1 MTNTEQ
7 PTEIKTLTFTQFFD
21 KFVSNW
27 EQVFYHQGTPK
38 LVMLLNDKP
47 IIKEKYLQAH
57 EIAKASVFSDRYTIT
72 VIYKNNK
79 VQFRLRV
86 QSNSYAK
93 QNYIKRYKSMYRKLK
108 EDIED
113 VFQFTVE

>member
-21 KFVSNW
+21 RFVSNW
-27 EQVFYHQGTPK
+27 EQTFYHQGTPQ
-38 LVMLLNDKP
+38 LVKLLNDKP

-93 QNYIKRYKSMYRKLK
+93 QNYIKRYKSLYRKLK

-113 VFQFTVE
+113 VFQFAVE